1 MKFSTLL
8 LGGFIGSLSSAIWI
22 IERYERPLENK
33 LKNREE
39 QLDQSLRNT
48 EDAIGVAKYWRS
60 MYETLQNSL
69 RKDETES

>member
-8 LGGFIGSLSSAIWI
+8 LGGFIGALSSSIYI
-22 IERYERPLENK
+22 IERYERPLENR
-33 LKNREE
+33 LKNREK

-48 EDAIGVAKYWRS
+48 EDAIVVAKYWRS

>member
-1 MKFSTLL
+1 MKISTLL
-8 LGGFIGSLSSAIWI
+8 LGGFIGAISSSIYL
-22 IERYERPLENK
+22 IEHYEQPLKNE
-33 LKNREE
+33 LKNREKE
-39 QLDQSLRNT
+39 LNQSLRNT